1 MIYAVI
7 SDIHANAIALAAALD
22 DARRLGA
29 ARIVCLGD
37 VVGYGPEPEKAVA
50 HIRQSAA
57 VTLAGNHDDAVAGRL
72 DPSDFID
79 LAADAVARHR
89 EALSPEDLAWLKSLP
104 YIFKG
109 KSFACAH
116 GDFTSPKTFEYV
128 SDIAEAT
135 ANFAARPEQLLFVG
149 HTHVP
154 GIFLTGASGKVYE
167 LAPTDFTLEDG
178 KRYIVNPGSVG
189 YPRTDGNVCESTYVL
204 YDDAERTVTFR
215 HLPFT
220 VRSVMQTGRNPKRLK
235 KRTIAAITAAAAV
248 AAGACAYLL
257 APDERVET
265 VTETVTEVVT
275 NRVTEIVTNRVT
287 EVVEKTV
294 TKVTAIGTVDRTET
308 CDLRADAKK
317 LRLQVKLAKDAPAA
331 QLQLIFQDAAGKV
344 LADERWTVKKS
355 KKASVTI
362 PPGAVKA
369 ILSAGRAAGDTP
381 STFDEFALS
390 PLP

>member
-1 MIYAVI
+1 MIYAI
-7 SDIHANAIALAAALD
+7 LSDIHANEIALSAVLA
-22 DARRLGA
+22 DARHLGA
-29 ARIVCLGD
+29 ERIICLGD
-37 VVGYGPEPEKAVA
+37 VVGYGPEPEKSAVR
-50 HIRQSAA
+50 IRECAA

-89 EALSPEDLAWLKSLP
+89 EALSPESLIWLKSLP
-104 YIFKG
+104 YVFKG
-109 KSFACAH
+109 RSFACAH
-116 GDFTSPKTFEYV
+116 GDFTSPQTFEYV
-128 SDIAEAT
+128 SDISEAT

-154 GIFLTGASGKVYE
+154 GIFLTGASGKVYA

-189 YPRTDGNVCESTYVL
+189 YPRTDGHTCESTYVL
-204 YDDAERTVTFR
+204 YDDVERTVTFR

-235 KRTIAAITAAAAV
+235 KRTVAAFAAVAAV
-248 AAGACAYLL
+248 AAGTAAWLL

-275 NRVTEIVTNRVT
+275 NRVTE
-287 EVVEKTV
+287 VVEKTV
-294 TKVTAIGTVDRTET
+294 TKVAAIGTIDRSEE
-308 CDLRADAKK
+308 CDSLAGAKK

-355 KKASVTI
+355 KKASVKI
-362 PPGAVKA
+362 PPGATKA
-369 ILSAGRAAGDTP
+369 ILSAGRAAGDMP
-381 STFDEFALS
+381 STFDEFSLS
-390 PLP
+390 SQQ